1 MAAPVKP
8 TKTYGQKLRKSDAG
22 KRYDNHRVVVV
33 MSKSFDEAFEA
44 WKKDKSYQI
53 GDDIGWEFADTHE
66 VRPTRTDSSLTPEK
80 DGDSDSA

>member
-1 MAAPVKP
+1 
-8 TKTYGQKLRKSDAG
+8 
-22 KRYDNHRVVVV
+22 

-44 WKKDKSYQI
+44 WKKDKRYQI

-80 DGDSDSA
+80 DGNSDSA